1 MKLDYR
7 PEALHMEV
15 RVSHG
20 EPCHWLSSCKLSI
33 SVWHTSRNCS
43 SIVIFAYGKRVGQWS
58 FYLSASLRA
67 FLDVSNIWEHQDPK
81 LLNIAYT
88 CEALRIISL
97 YAYSMPGIKDSPV
110 FCYKTQLPINQKG
123 PNFWINQRNPI
134 KGPFL
139 LLVLKSR
146 NDWCYSF

>member
-20 EPCHWLSSCKLSI
+20 EPCHSLSSYKLSI

-43 SIVIFAYGKRVGQWS
+43 FIVIAYGKRVGQSS
-58 FYLSASLRA
+58 FYVSASLRA
-67 FLDVSNIWEHQDPK
+67 FLDVSNISEHQDPK

-88 CEALRIISL
+88 CEALEIISL
-97 YAYSMPGIKDSPV
+97 YIACQVSKIHTYSA
-110 FCYKTQLPINQKG
+110 KTQLPINQESS
-123 PNFWINQRNPI
+123 NF
-134 KGPFL
+134 
-139 LLVLKSR
+139 
-146 NDWCYSF
+146 